1 MIKLNLDR
9 HDFVAAVEGFAH
21 GSHLRQHVWSEIV
34 FLSIPQMTDD
44 EMDFFWFTFRRNLW
58 DCYFYKDNNGSIAKR
73 CGHEDYLHA
82 LAALHRG
89 NRYQVTFYP
98 ATTKDPVTVECYRFG
113 GYYRPLLSPGQ
124 NDRMASFNSFVPS
137 EWIVDIHLEPMPQNE
152 CVEIGKE
159 KWWTD
164 LSIYDDATLI
174 NTSMLERGIWI
185 ANDLPPMAFNTSI
198 LNLKNQ
204 KKSR

>member
-1 MIKLNLDR
+1 MINMNLDR

-58 DCYFYKDNNGSIAKR
+58 DCYFYKDNNGSIVKR

-89 NRYQVTFYP
+89 NRYKVTFCP
-98 ATTKDPVTVECYRFG
+98 GNIKDTMTVACYRFG
-113 GYYRPLLSPGQ
+113 GNYRPLRNPVL
-124 NDRMASFNSFVPS
+124 DKHMASFKSCVTAES
-137 EWIVDIHLEPMPQNE
+137 IIEAVAETMP
-152 CVEIGKE
+152 
-159 KWWTD
+159 
-164 LSIYDDATLI
+164 
-174 NTSMLERGIWI
+174 
-185 ANDLPPMAFNTSI
+185 
-198 LNLKNQ
+198 
-204 KKSR
+204 

>member
-1 MIKLNLDR
+1 MINPSLDR

-21 GSHLRQHVWSEIV
+21 GSHLRQHVWSEVV

-44 EMDFFWFTFRRNLW
+44 AMDFFWFTFRRNLW

-89 NRYQVTFYP
+89 NRYKVTFCP
-98 ATTKDPVTVECYRFG
+98 GNIKDPMTVECYRFG
-113 GYYRPLLSPGQ
+113 GYYRPLSNPGL
-124 NDRMASFNSFVPS
+124 DKHMASFNSCVPAERIIEAVAES
-137 EWIVDIHLEPMPQNE
+137 MPQNE
-152 CVEIGKE
+152 YVEIGKE

-164 LSIYDDATLI
+164 LSIYDDESL
-174 NTSMLERGIWI
+174 L
-185 ANDLPPMAFNTSI
+185 
-198 LNLKNQ
+198 
-204 KKSR
+204 

>member
-1 MIKLNLDR
+1 MINLNLDR

-58 DCYFYKDNNGSIAKR
+58 DCYFYKDNNGSIVKR

-89 NRYQVTFYP
+89 NRCKVTFCSGNI
-98 ATTKDPVTVECYRFG
+98 KDPMTVECYRFG
-113 GYYRPLLSPGQ
+113 GYYRPLRNPGL
-124 NDRMASFNSFVPS
+124 DKHMASFNSCVPA
-137 EWIVDIHLEPMPQNE
+137 EWIIEAVAEPMPQNE
-152 CVEIGKE
+152 YVEIGKE

-164 LSIYDDATLI
+164 LSIYDNESL
-174 NTSMLERGIWI
+174 L
-185 ANDLPPMAFNTSI
+185 
-198 LNLKNQ
+198 
-204 KKSR
+204 